1 MAVVWSKIMSS
12 ILEHL
17 TGRRRG
23 AWPVAADFCHLHVHS
38 EYSLLDG
45 YSKTKEL
52 AKYAAKLGMSAVAL
66 TDHGN
71 LYGAIEFYKACKDNG
86 VKPIIG
92 VETYVAPGKMSA
104 KSGQDRDYRHLI
116 LLAMNET
123 GYRNLLDL
131 TTRSWLEGYYYKP
144 RIDRDLLA
152 EKNEGLIAL
161 SACLGGEVAGP
172 INKGDYEAAKRNASW
187 YKEVFGDRYYI
198 ELQQHGLKE
207 DAIVTPQLI
216 KLARELDIPMVATN
230 DNHYT
235 TKEQHE
241 KQDMLLCVQT
251 SSSIDDPKRM
261 RFETQ
266 EFYLKTPDEMEALFP
281 DVPEAITNSLEI
293 AARCNLELKFGRLNF
308 PPLDHVMQPGETP
321 DECLLRATFE
331 RLPERYPNTED
342 YVRQRLEYELE
353 VVRKTGFSAYIL
365 LVWDFVAWA
374 RAQKIPCGPRG
385 SAAGSIILY
394 LLGIADV
401 DPIEYGLTFERF
413 LNPERVQMPDVDMDF
428 ADERRAEVIQYC
440 IERYG
445 ADHVA
450 QMVTFGRLLARAAI
464 RDVGRALN
472 YPLNEVER
480 VAKLIP
486 QIPVGMTIEK
496 SLDQVK
502 ELKQL
507 YDSDPSVARLLDKAQ
522 GIEGVARHASTH
534 AAGVVISGDP
544 LVWHSALQKVGKSD
558 TMVMTQYPQKAL
570 EEIGLLKM
578 DFLGLANLTMLAKA
592 VEYIKESRGVDIDLS
607 TLPLDDPDTYR
618 RLSDG
623 ETHSVF
629 QLEGSGMTRY
639 VKELKPQTV
648 RHLAAMVALY
658 RPGPMAHIPNYIARK
673 EGRQEVEYPDP
684 SLEDLLEET
693 YGIIVYQDQVLQIVQ
708 RVAGY
713 SLGQADILRRAMGK
727 KDPEVMRKERANFL
741 DGAKAREYRVEVAEK
756 LWEYIE
762 PFAGYAFNK
771 SHAFCYAFVAY
782 QTAYLKANY
791 PVEWMA
797 AVLTTDLAK
806 PEKIVSALGECRR
819 LDIEILLPSINWSQV
834 RFTVEPIPEVQ
845 RTSQH
850 THGIRFGLAAV
861 KNVGEGAVE
870 SVVAEREKNGPFKSL
885 DDFCSRVDLR
895 MVNKRVVEALVK
907 CGAMDEFGARERVL
921 AGIDACMGNGQRAQ
935 KAASSGQVDMFSMFG
950 GGGGEDAGPAMLME
964 TPLPMVPEVGR
975 RERLAWEKEAIG
987 VFLSSHPFM
996 DAARWFASSKYTVT
1010 SAISADI
1017 AEKQVT
1023 VAGIVAAVR
1032 RITTRKGDTMAVA
1045 TLEDLHGTVDVVGF
1059 PRTYQQYPDLW
1070 REDAILVVQGKVDAR
1085 DDRLQLIVEAMEEA
1099 ELGAEVESAADE
1111 DVVIFQPKVA
1121 PPPDTRKAWRPAKPV
1136 EAASNGNGNGHSNGN
1151 GNGNGNGHTNGN
1163 GNGKALAPE
1172 IVVQRLRLMIPRTE
1186 NEASD
1191 ISKIQRLDF
1200 ILGGQEG
1207 QTPCEVIV
1215 VLPEGRFRVSDPSYK
1230 VRLTGD
1236 LTADLRG
1243 VCGEECVVIER
1254 A

>member
-1 MAVVWSKIMSS
+1 MA
-12 ILEHL
+12 
-17 TGRRRG
+17 G
-23 AWPVAADFCHLHVHS
+23 DFTHLHVHS

-52 AKYAAKLGMSAVAL
+52 AKYAAKLGMSSLAI

-71 LYGAIEFYKACKDNG
+71 LYGAIEFYEACHDNG

-92 VETYVAPGKMSA
+92 IETYVAPGKMTA
-104 KSGQDRDYRHLI
+104 KTGQDRDYRHLI
-116 LLAMNET
+116 LLAQDEV
-123 GYRNLLDL
+123 GYRNLLEL
-131 TTRSWLEGYYYKP
+131 TTRSWLDGYYYKP
-144 RIDRDLLA
+144 RIDRELLA
-152 EKNEGLIAL
+152 EKNAGLIAL
-161 SACLGGEVAGP
+161 SACLGGEIAAP
-172 INKGDYEAAKRNASW
+172 ILKDDYQTAKKNAAW
-187 YKEVFGDRYYI
+187 YKEVFGDRYFI
-198 ELQQHGLKE
+198 EIQDHGLKE
-207 DAIVTPQLI
+207 DPRVTPELI
-216 KLARELDIPMVATN
+216 RLARELELPLVATN

-251 SSSIDDPKRM
+251 SSTIDDPKRM

-266 EFYLKTPDEMEALFP
+266 EFYLKSADEMAALFKET
-281 DVPEAITNSLEI
+281 PEAISNTLAI
-293 AARCNLELKFGRLNF
+293 AERCNLTLNFGRINF
-308 PPLDHVMQPGETP
+308 PPLDHVMRPGETA
-321 DECLLRATFE
+321 DECLARCSRE
-331 RLPERYPNTED
+331 RLPVRYPNADE

-353 VVRKTGFSAYIL
+353 VIRKTGFSAYIL

-374 RAQKIPCGPRG
+374 RERKIPCGPRG

-464 RDVGRALN
+464 RDVGRALS

-486 QIPVGMTIEK
+486 QIPVGMTIDR

-507 YDSDPSVARLLDKAQ
+507 YEGDPSVKRLLDKAKDV
-522 GIEGVARHASTH
+522 EGVARHASTH

-544 LVWHSALQKVGKSD
+544 LVHHSPLQRVGKSD

-570 EEIGLLKM
+570 EQIGLLKM

-592 VEYIKESRGVDIDLS
+592 VEYVKESRGIDIDLS
-607 TLPLDDPDTYR
+607 EIPLDDPLTFQK
-618 RLSDG
+618 LSEG
-623 ETHSVF
+623 GTHSVF

-639 VKELKPQTV
+639 VKELKPQSI

-673 EGRQEVEYPDP
+673 DGRQAVEYPDP
-684 SLEDLLEET
+684 SLEDILEES

-727 KDPEVMRKERANFL
+727 KDPQVMRSERARFL
-741 DGAKAREYRVEVAEK
+741 DGSKERGYSTETAEK

-771 SHAFCYAFVAY
+771 AHAFCYSFVAY

-797 AVLTTDLAK
+797 AVLTTDVAK

-819 LDIEILLPSINWSQV
+819 IGIPILVPNINFSQV
-834 RFTVEPIPEVQ
+834 RFTVERVEHDANEPDAFD
-845 RTSQH
+845 R
-850 THGIRFGLAAV
+850 GIRFGLAAI

-870 SVVAEREKNGPFKSL
+870 AVVAEREKNGPFKSL
-885 DDFCSRVDLR
+885 DDFCGRVDLR
-895 MVNKRVVEALVK
+895 TVNKRVIEALVK
-907 CGAMDEFGARERVL
+907 CGAMDDFGPRERVL
-921 AGIDACMGNGQRAQ
+921 AGIDACMGAGQRRQ
-935 KAASSGQVDMFSMFG
+935 KAADSGQVDMFSMFG
-950 GGGGEDAGPAMLME
+950 GGGDDDQAAMIE
-964 TPLPMVPEVGR
+964 TPLPIVAEVGR
-975 RERLAWEKEAIG
+975 REKLVWEKEAIG
-987 VFLSSHPFM
+987 VFLSDHPFM
-996 DAARWFASSKYTVT
+996 DAARYFDHPRYTVT

-1023 VAGIVAAVR
+1023 IAGIVAAIR
-1032 RITTRKGDTMAVA
+1032 RITTRKGDTMVVA
-1045 TLEDLHGTVDVVGF
+1045 TLEDLYGSVEVVGF
-1059 PRTYQQYPDLW
+1059 PRTYQETAEHWQ
-1070 REDAILVVQGKVDAR
+1070 EDAILVVQGKVDAR
-1085 DDRLQLIVEAMEEA
+1085 DDRLQIIAEGLEPWNPSENVEAVPDEE
-1099 ELGAEVESAADE
+1099 
-1111 DVVIFQPKVA
+1111 VVVFRPTVVVA
-1121 PPPDTRKAWRPAKPV
+1121 PSTHRAWRPAKSA
-1136 EAASNGNGNGHSNGN
+1136 EHASNGNGHGN
-1151 GNGNGNGHTNGN
+1151 GNGSSNGHANGNGYGSRPT
-1163 GNGKALAPE
+1163 AAE
-1172 IVVQRLRLMIPRTE
+1172 VVVRRLRVVVKRTE
-1186 NEASD
+1186 NDIADENRLARLNLLLQDEGAS
-1191 ISKIQRLDF
+1191 
-1200 ILGGQEG
+1200 
-1207 QTPCEVIV
+1207 PYEVV
-1215 VLPEGRFRVSDPSYK
+1215 VAMPEGRFRVSHPDSR
-1230 VRLTGD
+1230 VRLTAE
-1236 LTADLRG
+1236 LERQLREDF
-1243 VCGEECVVIER
+1243 GEESVTVER
-1254 A
+1254 V

>member
-1 MAVVWSKIMSS
+1 
-12 ILEHL
+12 
-17 TGRRRG
+17 
-23 AWPVAADFCHLHVHS
+23 VAADFTHLHVHS

-52 AKYAAKLGMSAVAL
+52 TKYAAKLGMSSLAL

-71 LYGAIEFYKACKDNG
+71 LYGAIEFYEACHDNG

-92 VETYVAPGKMSA
+92 IETYVAPGKMSA
-104 KSGQDRDYRHLI
+104 KTGQDRDYRHLI
-116 LLAMNET
+116 LLAQDEV
-123 GYRNLLDL
+123 GYRNLLEL
-131 TTRSWLEGYYYKP
+131 TTRSWLDGYYYKP

-152 EKNEGLIAL
+152 EKNAGLIAL
-161 SACLGGEVAGP
+161 SACLGGEVAAP
-172 INKGDYEAAKRNASW
+172 ILKDDYQTAKKNAAW
-187 YKEVFGDRYYI
+187 YKEVFGDRYFI
-198 ELQQHGLKE
+198 EIQDHGLKE
-207 DAIVTPQLI
+207 DPLVTPELI
-216 KLARELDIPMVATN
+216 RLARELDLPLVATN

-241 KQDMLLCVQT
+241 KQDLLLCVQT
-251 SSSIDDPKRM
+251 SSTIDDTKRM

-266 EFYLKTPDEMEALFP
+266 EFYLKSAEEMAALFP
-281 DVPEAITNSLEI
+281 DHPEAITNSLAI
-293 AARCNLELKFGRLNF
+293 AERCNLTLNFGRINF
-308 PPLDHVMQPGETP
+308 PPLDHVMRPGESA
-321 DECLLRATFE
+321 DECLARCSRE
-331 RLPERYPNTED
+331 RLPQRYPNAPE
-342 YVRQRLEYELE
+342 YVSQRLEYELE
-353 VVRKTGFSAYIL
+353 VIRKTGFSAYIL

-440 IERYG
+440 IDRYG
-445 ADHVA
+445 AERVA

-464 RDVGRALN
+464 RDVGRALS
-472 YPLNEVER
+472 YPLGEVER

-507 YDSDPSVARLLDKAQ
+507 YEGDPSVRRLLDKAKDV
-522 GIEGVARHASTH
+522 EGVARHASTH

-544 LVWHSALQKVGKSD
+544 LVWHSPLQKVGKSD

-570 EEIGLLKM
+570 EHIGLLKM

-592 VEYIKESRGVDIDLS
+592 VEYIKESRGVEIDLS
-607 TLPLDDPDTYR
+607 NIPLDDLLTFQ
-618 RLSDG
+618 RLSEG
-623 ETHSVF
+623 GTHSVF

-639 VKELKPQTV
+639 VKELKPQSI

-673 EGRQEVEYPDP
+673 DGRQQVEYPDP
-684 SLEDLLEET
+684 SLEDILEES

-727 KDPEVMRKERANFL
+727 KDPQVMRNERARFL
-741 DGAKAREYRVEVAEK
+741 DGSKARGYATETAEK

-771 SHAFCYAFVAY
+771 AHAFCYSFVAY

-797 AVLTTDLAK
+797 AVLTTDVAK

-819 LDIEILLPSINWSQV
+819 IGIPILVPNINYSQV
-834 RFTVEPIPEVQ
+834 RFTVERVEHDPNEAAAFD
-845 RTSQH
+845 R
-850 THGIRFGLAAV
+850 GIRFGLAAI

-885 DDFCSRVDLR
+885 DDFCGRVDLR
-895 MVNKRVVEALVK
+895 TVNKRVIEALVK
-907 CGAMDEFGARERVL
+907 CGAMDDFGPRERVL
-921 AGIDACMGNGQRAQ
+921 AGIDGCMGAGQSRQ
-935 KAASSGQVDMFSMFG
+935 KAASAGQMDLFG
-950 GGGGEDAGPAMLME
+950 GFGGDDDDAPSMIE
-964 TPLPMVPEVGR
+964 TPLPVVAEVGR
-975 RERLAWEKEAIG
+975 REKLAWEKEAIG
-987 VFLSSHPFM
+987 VFLSDHPFM
-996 DAARWFASSKYTVT
+996 DAARFFDHPRYTVT
-1010 SAISADI
+1010 SGISADI

-1023 VAGIVAAVR
+1023 MAGIVAAVR
-1032 RITTRKGDTMAVA
+1032 RITTRKGDTMVVA
-1045 TLEDLHGTVDVVGF
+1045 TLEDLYGSVEVVGF
-1059 PRTYQQYPDLW
+1059 PRTYQETAELW
-1070 REDAILVVQGKVDAR
+1070 QEDAILIVQGKVDVR
-1085 DDRLQLIVEAMEEA
+1085 DDRLQIIAEGLEAWTPDRDIEA
-1099 ELGAEVESAADE
+1099 IPDE
-1111 DVVIFQPKVA
+1111 DVVAVQPTVVVA
-1121 PPPDTRKAWRPAKPV
+1121 PSTHRAWRPAKSA
-1136 EAASNGNGNGHSNGN
+1136 EHSSNGNGHANGSSNGHANGNGNGGR
-1151 GNGNGNGHTNGN
+1151 
-1163 GNGKALAPE
+1163 AAAPE
-1172 IVVQRLRLMIPRTE
+1172 VVVRRLRVLVQRTDNPMADAKRLERLSLLLQDDG
-1186 NEASD
+1186 ASP
-1191 ISKIQRLDF
+1191 F
-1200 ILGGQEG
+1200 
-1207 QTPCEVIV
+1207 EVV
-1215 VLPEGRFRVSDPSYK
+1215 VAMPDGRFRVSAPESR
-1230 VRLTGD
+1230 VR
-1236 LTADLRG
+1236 LTADLERQLREDFG
-1243 VCGEECVVIER
+1243 AESITVER

>member
-1 MAVVWSKIMSS
+1 
-12 ILEHL
+12 
-17 TGRRRG
+17 
-23 AWPVAADFCHLHVHS
+23 VAGDFTHLHVHS

-52 AKYAAKLGMSAVAL
+52 AKYAAKLGMSSLAI

-71 LYGAIEFYKACKDNG
+71 LYGAIEFYEACHDNG

-92 VETYVAPGKMSA
+92 VETYVAPGKMTA
-104 KSGQDRDYRHLI
+104 KTGQDRDYRHLI
-116 LLAMNET
+116 LLAQDEV

-172 INKGDYEAAKRNASW
+172 IVKDDYETAKKNAAW
-187 YKEVFGDRYYI
+187 YKEVFGDRYFI
-198 ELQQHGLKE
+198 ELQEHGLKE
-207 DAIVTPQLI
+207 DAKVTPALI
-216 KLARELDIPMVATN
+216 RLARELDLPIVATN

-251 SSSIDDPKRM
+251 SSTIDDPKRM

-266 EFYLKTPDEMEALFP
+266 EFYLKSYDEMSALFKET
-281 DVPEAITNSLEI
+281 PEAISNSLAI
-293 AARCNLELKFGRLNF
+293 AERCNLTLNFGRINF
-308 PPLDHVMQPGETP
+308 PRLDHVMRPGESA
-321 DECLLRATFE
+321 DECLARCSRE
-331 RLPERYPNTED
+331 RIPRRYPNAPE
-342 YVRQRLEYELE
+342 YVSQRLEYELE
-353 VVRKTGFSAYIL
+353 VIRKTGFSAYIL

-374 RAQKIPCGPRG
+374 REKKIPCGPRG

-413 LNPERVQMPDVDMDF
+413 LNPERVQMPDIDMDF

-445 ADHVA
+445 ADRVA

-464 RDVGRALN
+464 RDVGRALS

-486 QIPVGMTIEK
+486 QIPVGMTIDR

-507 YDSDPSVARLLDKAQ
+507 YEGDPSVKRLLDKAKDV
-522 GIEGVARHASTH
+522 EGVARHASTH

-544 LVWHSALQKVGKSD
+544 LTHHTALQKVGKSD

-570 EEIGLLKM
+570 EHIGLLKM

-607 TLPLDDPDTYR
+607 NIPLDDALTFQK
-618 RLSDG
+618 LSDG
-623 ETHSVF
+623 ATHSVF

-639 VKELKPQTV
+639 VKELKPQSI

-658 RPGPMAHIPNYIARK
+658 RPGPMSHIPNYIARK
-673 EGRQEVEYPDP
+673 DGRQAVEYPDP
-684 SLEDLLEET
+684 SLEDLLEES
-693 YGIIVYQDQVLQIVQ
+693 YGIVVYQDQVLQIVQ

-727 KDPEVMRKERANFL
+727 KDPQVMRNEQARFLAGSKERGYAT
-741 DGAKAREYRVEVAEK
+741 ETAEQ

-771 SHAFCYAFVAY
+771 AHAFCYSFVAY

-797 AVLTTDLAK
+797 AVLTTDVAK

-819 LDIEILLPSINWSQV
+819 LGVPILVPNINYSQV
-834 RFTVEPIPEVQ
+834 RFTVERVEHDPVADPDGFD
-845 RTSQH
+845 R
-850 THGIRFGLAAV
+850 GIRFGLAAV

-885 DDFCSRVDLR
+885 DDFCGRVDLR
-895 MVNKRVVEALVK
+895 TVNKRVIEALVK
-907 CGAMDEFGARERVL
+907 CGAMDDFGPRERVL
-921 AGIDACMGNGQRAQ
+921 AGIDGCMGAGQSRQ
-935 KAASSGQVDMFSMFG
+935 KAASAGQVDMFSMFVG
-950 GGGGEDAGPAMLME
+950 GDDDEPAMIE
-964 TPLPMVPEVGR
+964 TPLPAVAEVGR
-975 RERLAWEKEAIG
+975 REKLAWEKEAIG
-987 VFLSSHPFM
+987 VFLSDHPFM
-996 DAARWFASSKYTVT
+996 DAARFFDHPRYTVT

-1017 AEKQVT
+1017 AEKPVT
-1023 VAGIVAAVR
+1023 IAGIVAAVR
-1032 RITTRKGDTMAVA
+1032 RITTRKGDTMVVA
-1045 TLEDLHGTVDVVGF
+1045 TLEDLYGNIEVVGF
-1059 PRTYQQYPDLW
+1059 PRTYQETAELW
-1070 REDAILVVQGKVDAR
+1070 QEDSILIVQGKVDAR
-1085 DDRLQLIVEAMEEA
+1085 DDRLQIIAEGLEAWNPERNIETIPDEE
-1099 ELGAEVESAADE
+1099 VVTVQPT
-1111 DVVIFQPKVA
+1111 VVIA
-1121 PPPDTRKAWRPAKPV
+1121 PSTHRAWRPAKSA
-1136 EAASNGNGNGHSNGN
+1136 EHGTNGNGHANGH
-1151 GNGNGNGHTNGN
+1151 GASNGHTNGN
-1163 GNGKALAPE
+1163 GSRAAAPE
-1172 IVVQRLRLMIPRTE
+1172 LVVRQLRVLVHRTE
-1186 NEASD
+1186 NQFADAKRLERLSHLLQDEGASP
-1191 ISKIQRLDF
+1191 F
-1200 ILGGQEG
+1200 
-1207 QTPCEVIV
+1207 EVV
-1215 VLPEGRFRVSDPSYK
+1215 VAMPDGRFRVSAPESR
-1230 VRLTGD
+1230 VR
-1236 LTADLRG
+1236 LTADLERQLREDFGADCVTADRG
-1243 VCGEECVVIER
+1243 
-1254 A
+1254 

>member
-1 MAVVWSKIMSS
+1 
-12 ILEHL
+12 
-17 TGRRRG
+17 
-23 AWPVAADFCHLHVHS
+23 
-38 EYSLLDG
+38 LLDG

-52 AKYAAKLGMSAVAL
+52 AKYAAKLGMSSLAL

-71 LYGAIEFYKACKDNG
+71 LYGAIEFYEACHDSG

-92 VETYVAPGKMSA
+92 IETYVAPGKMTA
-104 KSGQDRDYRHLI
+104 KTGQDRDYRHLI
-116 LLAMNET
+116 LLAQDEV

-131 TTRSWLEGYYYKP
+131 TTQSWLEGYYYKP

-152 EKNEGLIAL
+152 QKSDGLIAL

-172 INKGDYEAAKRNASW
+172 ILKDDYNGAKANASW

-198 ELQQHGLKE
+198 EVQEHGLKE
-207 DAIVTPQLI
+207 DGRVTPELI
-216 KLARELDIPMVATN
+216 RLARELDLPIVATN

-235 TKEQHE
+235 TKEQWSA
-241 KQDMLLCVQT
+241 QDLLLCVQT
-251 SSSIDDPKRM
+251 SSTFEDPKRM

-266 EFYLKTPDEMEALFP
+266 EFYLKSAEEMAALFP
-281 DVPEAITNSLEI
+281 DHPDAITNSLAI
-293 AARCNLELKFGRLNF
+293 AERCNLTLNFGRINF
-308 PPLDHVMQPGETP
+308 PPLDHVMRPGESA
-321 DECLLRATFE
+321 DECLARCSRE
-331 RLPERYPNTED
+331 RLPQRYPNAPE
-342 YVRQRLEYELE
+342 YVSQRLEYELE
-353 VVRKTGFSAYIL
+353 VIRKTGFSAYIL

-374 RAQKIPCGPRG
+374 RERKIPCGPRG

-464 RDVGRALN
+464 RDVGRALS

-486 QIPVGMTIEK
+486 QIPVGMTIDK

-507 YDSDPSVARLLDKAQ
+507 YEGDPSVRRLLDQAKA
-522 GIEGVARHASTH
+522 IEGVARHASTH

-544 LVWHSALQKVGKSD
+544 LTHHTPLQKVGKSD

-570 EEIGLLKM
+570 EHIGLLKM
-578 DFLGLANLTMLAKA
+578 DFLGLANLTMVAKA
-592 VEYIKESRGVDIDLS
+592 VEYIRESRGVEIDIN
-607 TLPLDDPDTYR
+607 TIPLDDALTFQK
-618 RLSDG
+618 LSDG
-623 ETHSVF
+623 ATHSVF

-639 VKELKPQTV
+639 VKELKPQSI

-673 EGRQEVEYPDP
+673 DGRQQVEYPDP
-684 SLEDLLEET
+684 SLEDILEES

-727 KDPEVMRKERANFL
+727 KDPQVMRSERARFLEGSKERGYAT
-741 DGAKAREYRVEVAEK
+741 ETAEK

-771 SHAFCYAFVAY
+771 AHAFCYSFVAY

-797 AVLTTDLAK
+797 AVLTTDVAK

-819 LDIEILLPSINWSQV
+819 IGIPILVPNINYSQV
-834 RFTVEPIPEVQ
+834 RFTVERVEHDPASDPNGFD
-845 RTSQH
+845 R
-850 THGIRFGLAAV
+850 GIRFGLAAV

-870 SVVAEREKNGPFKSL
+870 AVVAEREKNGPFKTL
-885 DDFCSRVDLR
+885 DEFCGRVDLR
-895 MVNKRVVEALVK
+895 TVNKRVIEALVK
-907 CGAMDEFGARERVL
+907 CGAMDDFGPRERVL
-921 AGIDACMGNGQRAQ
+921 AGIDGCMSAGQKRQ
-935 KAASSGQVDMFSMFG
+935 KAADTGQVDMFSMFG
-950 GGGGEDAGPAMLME
+950 ASSGDDDDAAGMIE
-964 TPLPMVPEVGR
+964 TALPVVAEVGR
-975 RERLAWEKEAIG
+975 REKLAWEKEAIG
-987 VFLSSHPFM
+987 VFLSDHPFM
-996 DAARWFASSKYTVT
+996 DAARFFDHARYTVT
-1010 SAISADI
+1010 SAVSADI

-1023 VAGIVAAVR
+1023 IAGIVAAVR
-1032 RITTRKGDTMAVA
+1032 RITTRKGDTMVVA
-1045 TLEDLHGTVDVVGF
+1045 TLEDLYGSVEVVGF
-1059 PRTYQQYPDLW
+1059 PRTYQETAEHWQ
-1070 REDAILVVQGKVDAR
+1070 EDAILVVQGKVDAR
-1085 DDRLQLIVEAMEEA
+1085 DDRLQIIA
-1099 ELGAEVESAADE
+1099 EGLEPWSPTE
-1111 DVVIFQPKVA
+1111 DVEQVPDEEVVPFQPTVVVA
-1121 PPPDTRKAWRPAKPV
+1121 PSTHRAWRPAKSA
-1136 EAASNGNGNGHSNGN
+1136 EHATNGNGHGQANGHSNGN
-1151 GNGNGNGHTNGN
+1151 GNGGRP
-1163 GNGKALAPE
+1163 AVPE
-1172 IVVQRLRLMIPRTE
+1172 LVVRRLRVLVQRTE
-1186 NEASD
+1186 NDLADAKRLERLSHLLQDDGAS
-1191 ISKIQRLDF
+1191 
-1200 ILGGQEG
+1200 
-1207 QTPCEVIV
+1207 PYEVIV
-1215 VLPEGRFRVSDPSYK
+1215 ALPEGRFRVSAPESK
-1230 VRLTGD
+1230 VRLT
-1236 LTADLRG
+1236 ADLERQLKEDFG
-1243 VCGEECVVIER
+1243 PACVTVER